1 MVGAFGRFFIFVGG
15 ESMFEV
21 VQNIIGQI
29 PSDLDPEM
37 ASAVYDVIRVSIPL
51 LAVVFID
58 LIRDIFSGCFR
69 G

>member
-1 MVGAFGRFFIFVGG
+1 
-15 ESMFEV
+15 MFEV

-29 PSDLDPEM
+29 PADLDPEM